1 MKNFDNIRVLITGS
15 GTGIGALL
23 AKELARQ
30 GAEVIVTAR
39 RQAAADE
46 VANAIIAEGNKA
58 YAMTLDVNQTDS
70 LPEFKQQLHT
80 LAGPIDMLI
89 NNAGIVVG
97 GNFEEV
103 SLDDH
108 LAIMQTNTLAPIAMT
123 HLFMDDLAASERGH
137 VVNVVSASAFL
148 GLPWG
153 STYSASKWALLGF
166 GESLRQEFQE
176 RGFKHLSVTSVCPS
190 YIDTGMF
197 DGVKSP
203 LFTPMLTPEKV
214 VASMVKGIQQKKALV
229 IEPPIARGIGLLRNA
244 LPIPIWDRVAKFSG
258 VSQSMR
264 HWQGKKQ

>member
-1 MKNFDNIRVLITGS
+1 MSDFQGSRVLITGAGS
-15 GTGIGALL
+15 GIGALL

-39 RQAAADE
+39 RKAPATD
-46 VANAIIAEGNKA
+46 VANEIIAQGHLA
-58 YAMTLDVNQTDS
+58 HAMVLDVNKTSS
-70 LPEFKQQLHT
+70 LEKFRDLVHEQV
-80 LAGPIDMLI
+80 GPIDILI

-103 SLDDH
+103 TLKDH

-123 HLFMDDLAASERGH
+123 HVFMHDLAASPKGH
-137 VVNVVSASAFL
+137 LVNVVSASAFL

-153 STYSASKWALLGF
+153 STYSASKWALLGL

-176 RGFKHLSVTSVCPS
+176 RGFHNLTVTSVCPS

-197 DGVKSP
+197 DGVKNP
-203 LFTPMLTPEKV
+203 ILTPMLTPEKV
-214 VASMVKGIQQKKALV
+214 VASMVKGIKEKKALV
-229 IEPPIARGIGLLRNA
+229 IEPPLARGVGLLRNA
-244 LPIPIWDRVAKFSG
+244 LPIPIWDRIAKFSG

-264 HWQGKKQ
+264 HWQGKK

>member
-1 MKNFDNIRVLITGS
+1 MKHFHNTRVLITGS
-15 GTGIGALL
+15 GSGIGALL

-39 RQAAADE
+39 RQEAADA
-46 VANAIIAEGNKA
+46 VAKAITSAGHRA
-58 YAMTLDVNQTDS
+58 HAMTLDVNQTDT
-70 LPEFKQQLHT
+70 LNDFKQQLHAE
-80 LAGPIDMLI
+80 AGPIDMLV

-103 SLDDH
+103 PLTDH
-108 LAIMQTNTLAPIAMT
+108 LAIMHTNTLAPIAMT
-123 HLFMDDLAASERGH
+123 HLFMADLTASKRGH
-137 VVNVVSASAFL
+137 VINVVSASAFL

-176 RGFKHLSVTSVCPS
+176 RKLSNVSVTSVCPS

-197 DGVKSP
+197 DGVKNP
-203 LFTPMLTPEKV
+203 LFTPMLSPEKV

-229 IEPPIARGIGLLRNA
+229 IEPPIARGVGLLRNA
-244 LPIPIWDRVAKFSG
+244 LPIPIWDRIAKFSG

-264 HWQGKKQ
+264 HWQGKK

>member
-1 MKNFDNIRVLITGS
+1 MQNFSNTRILITGS

-23 AKELARQ
+23 AHELARQ

-46 VANAIIAEGNKA
+46 VANAIIAAGHSA
-58 YAMTLDVNQTDS
+58 HAMTLDVNQTDQ
-70 LPEFKQQLHT
+70 LPEFKQQLHDI
-80 LAGPIDMLI
+80 AGPIDMLV

-103 SLDDH
+103 PLADH
-108 LAIMQTNTLAPIAMT
+108 LAIMNTNTLAPIAMT
-123 HLFMDDLAASERGH
+123 HLFMDDLAASKRGH
-137 VVNVVSASAFL
+137 IINVVSASAFL

-153 STYSASKWALLGF
+153 SSYSASKWALLGF

-176 RGFKHLSVTSVCPS
+176 RKFNNITVTSVCPS

-197 DGVKSP
+197 DGVKNP
-203 LFTPMLTPEKV
+203 LLTPMLTPEKV

-229 IEPPIARGIGLLRNA
+229 IEPPIARGVGLLRSA
-244 LPIPIWDRVAKFSG
+244 LPIPIWDRIAKFSG

-264 HWQGKKQ
+264 HWQGKK